1 MAPGKILL
9 MLATALSV
17 ISCAGSDSRVAD
29 MPSPGVA
36 RELAEQRAAVI
47 SNVVYDLHFRI
58 PVARSAAV
66 TGTLTAQFDLSHA
79 AQPLVMD
86 FRVPVDHV
94 LAVTLNNQP
103 VTYQAVNDHIVIPA
117 AALVPGSQSLSV
129 EFISADTA
137 LNRRDDFMYTLFVP
151 DRASTAFPVFEQPD
165 IKARYRLQLT
175 IPEHWRALANGAEQ
189 SRQPDPAA
197 PGMDILQFAE
207 TLPISSYLFAFA
219 AGDLQLSSAERGGR
233 TYTLYHRETDPQR
246 LARNRDA
253 IFDLH
258 ATAMDW
264 LEDYTAIDYPFGKFD
279 FFAIPDFQFG
289 GMEHPGAIW
298 YRAESLF
305 LDPSASR
312 TQALSRASLIAHETA
327 HMWFGDLVTMRWF
340 NDVWMKEVF
349 ANFMAAKIAG
359 PAFPEL
365 DLDLRFFQA
374 HHPAAYAVDR
384 TAGANPV
391 RQQLDNLRDAG
402 SLYGAIIYQKA
413 PVVMQQLEALVGE
426 DVLREGLRRYLSQYA
441 LANASWP
448 DLIDLLDDMSQEN
461 LRAWSQAWVE
471 EAGRPRI
478 RARWHDAGITL
489 SQTDDTE
496 GRDLRWQQPIVLAVG
511 GNGAVQTHIAELR
524 ERSVRVEMPDAR
536 RPDFILA
543 GADGVGYGRF
553 ELDAASQQYLLM
565 NVQGL
570 ASGLHRAIVWQHLWE
585 ALLEDRLAA
594 TDLYQALLVAVQQEQ
609 DPLIAQ
615 QVLGLIRNI
624 WWRYLDDEHR
634 ELRAGALETTLW
646 QALADA
652 DSAGE
657 KGAYFN
663 ALVDVTGT
671 DQGLQ
676 LLADIWNMR
685 RDIPG
690 LPLQEQQY
698 IHLAETLALKGVP
711 DADAILDAQQQ
722 RISNPDRL
730 DRFRFVRPALAQSA
744 DQRADYF
751 RSFADAG
758 NRRQESW
765 VLDAARLIHHPLRA
779 ESAVPLILPALML
792 LEEIQRTG
800 DIFFPLRWLNAT
812 RTDTVQNRL
821 PRQFN
826 SFCVS
831 TLTWNPS
838 SGPSCCRLP
847 TACSGLPARSAQLSL
862 RGWRRPLLRP
872 VNPAPP
878 SLPE

>member
-1 MAPGKILL
+1 MASGKLL
-9 MLATALSV
+9 LVIALALTFQ
-17 ISCAGSDSRVAD
+17 SCAGSVSHSGDV
-29 MPSPGVA
+29 PVPGVA
-36 RELAEQRAAVI
+36 RTLAEQRATVV
-47 SNVVYDLHFRI
+47 SNVVYDLHFSI
-58 PVARSAAV
+58 PGDRNAPV
-66 TGTLTAQFDLSHA
+66 TGKLVAHFELNDA

-86 FRVPVDHV
+86 FRVPADHV
-94 LAVTLNNQP
+94 LSVTFNDQP
-103 VTYQAVNDHIVIPA
+103 VTHQVINDHIVLPA
-117 AALVPGSQSLSV
+117 AVLATGSHTLGV
-129 EFISADTA
+129 DFVSADTA

-165 IKARYRLQLT
+165 IKARYRLRLS
-175 IPEHWRALANGAEQ
+175 IPAQWRALANGEEQ

-197 PGMDILQFAE
+197 SGMSLLQFAE

-219 AGDLQLSSAERGGR
+219 AGDMQVETAERGGR
-233 TYTLYHRETDPQR
+233 TYNLYHRETDPDR

-258 ATAMDW
+258 VTAMDW

-279 FFAIPDFQFG
+279 FFAIPAFQFG

-340 NDVWMKEVF
+340 DDVWMKEVF

-384 TAGANPV
+384 TAGTNPV

-413 PVVMQQLEALVGE
+413 PVVMQQLETLVGA
-426 DVLREGLRRYLSQYA
+426 DVLRQGLRRYLSRYA

-448 DLIDLLDDMSQEN
+448 DLIELLDDLSQED

-478 RARWHDAGITL
+478 QARWHDNGITV
-489 SQTDDTE
+489 SQVDDVAA
-496 GRDLRWQQPIVLAVG
+496 RDLHWQQPVLLAVG
-511 GNGAVQTHIAELR
+511 RDGEVQTFVAELR
-524 ERSVRVEMPDAR
+524 ERSARVELPAAG

-553 ELDAASQQYLLM
+553 ELDDASRHYLLIH
-565 NVQGL
+565 VHGL

-585 ALLEDRLAA
+585 ELLEDRLAA
-594 TDLYQALLVAVQQEQ
+594 VDLYEALLVAVHREQ
-609 DPLIAQ
+609 DALIAQ
-615 QVLGLIRNI
+615 QVLGLMRNI
-624 WWRYLDDEHR
+624 WWRYLSDEQR
-634 ELRAGALETTLW
+634 ELRAETLEVTLW
-646 QALADA
+646 QALTGA
-652 DSAGE
+652 DSAGQ

-663 ALVDVTGT
+663 TLVEVTAT
-671 DQGLQ
+671 ESGLQ
-676 LLADIWNMR
+676 LLADIWR
-685 RDIPG
+685 RHRDIPG
-690 LPLQEQQY
+690 LPLQEQQF
-698 IHLAETLALKGVP
+698 INLAETLALKGVP
-711 DADAILDAQQQ
+711 DAEAILDAQQQ

-744 DQRADYF
+744 EQRADYF
-751 RSFADAG
+751 RSFADAA

-765 VLDAARLIHHPLRA
+765 VLDATRLVHHPLRA
-779 ESAVPLILPALML
+779 EAAIPLIMPALML
-792 LEEIQRTG
+792 LEEIQQTG

-812 RTDTVQNRL
+812 LDGHSSTQAAETVQQFLHLHADMEPKLRAKL
-821 PRQFN
+821 LQAADGLQRAARQ
-826 SFCVS
+826 
-831 TLTWNPS
+831 T
-838 SGPSCCRLP
+838 G
-847 TACSGLPARSAQLSL
+847 GL
-862 RGWRRPLLRP
+862 
-872 VNPAPP
+872 
-878 SLPE
+878 